1 MTELRSK
8 ADPRNQESPATQT
21 PPEPMRWQQR
31 KAAATRKL
39 ILDAATDCLVEGGYA
54 RLTTVEVLER
64 AKVSRGAMHHHFP
77 SRADLVSALIEHV
90 LHKRL
95 DRFLADYLAALQD
108 SDPALAIEVATEVHW
123 QSVKTPEFTAYLEL
137 VMAARTD
144 EELAVLLIPAT
155 REFEAT
161 WMREVE
167 RALPHWQGA
176 SDAMLLANDVAA
188 AVHLGLL
195 INRPF
200 IEQAERREAVRTALV
215 DLVKDIFEKAKTGTT
230 A

>member
-1 MTELRSK
+1 MTALRTTPPLS
-8 ADPRNQESPATQT
+8 ADGSPADE
-21 PPEPMRWQQR
+21 PAPEPMRWQQR

-54 RLTTVEVLER
+54 RLTTVDVLGR

-215 DLVKDIFEKAKTGTT
+215 DLVKDIFEKAKTGKT